1 MRIIG
6 KIEIKDNH
14 VIKPIQFDGVRK
26 VGNPETIVNNF
37 YNDNFD
43 ELLILN
49 ITGSLYRIG
58 WTQKFVEKI
67 LKKTFIPV
75 TIGGGIKT
83 LNQAKEFFNLGVDKI
98 ALNTVLFDN
107 FSLVEQ
113 MKKEFGSQS
122 IVCSIQAN
130 KIDNT
135 WYAFSSMARKNTNIK
150 VSDLLKKYIDA
161 GVGEILVTSVR
172 RDGTLKGFDEEL
184 IEIISKHNDV
194 PTIYSGGIINSDADK
209 IKKYYI
215 DAITVSSCYYYKSF
229 KPEEFKKNM
238 I

>member
-6 KIEIKDNH
+6 KLEIKDNH

-26 VGNPETIVNNF
+26 VGDPETIVNNF
-37 YNDNFD
+37 YKDNFD

-49 ITGSLYRIG
+49 ITGSLYGIG
-58 WTQKFVEKI
+58 WIQKFVEKI

-107 FSLVEQ
+107 FSLVEK

-122 IVCSIQAN
+122 LVCSIQAN
-130 KIDNT
+130 KIDNI
-135 WYAFSSMARKNTNIK
+135 WYAFSNMARKNTNIK
-150 VSDLLKKYIDA
+150 VSDLLKKYNDA

-184 IEIISKHNDV
+184 AKIISKHNDV

-209 IKKYYI
+209 IKKYSI
-215 DAITVSSCYYYKSF
+215 DAITVSSCYYYKNF
-229 KPEEFKKNM
+229 NLEEFKKN
-238 I
+238 IK